1 MRISSALRRSCS
13 GFCGVFRNDVVGVMV
28 VSEVAG
34 VVVIVRKDGGVV
46 R

>member
-13 GFCGVFRNDVVGVMV
+13 GFCGVFRNEVVGVMV

-34 VVVIVRKDGGVV
+34 VVVIVGKDGGVV